1 MSEPES
7 PYPDLTP
14 LLAPRSVAV
23 IGASRS
29 RGKVGG
35 MVLSN
40 LVAAGYKGAVY
51 PVNPSVAARCAEQE
65 GQEKRAGQDRE
76 GGLCGLRALAT
87 SAELPEGI
95 DLAVVCLPQ
104 NKVLAE
110 MRVLAGRGVRAAIVL
125 AAGFRESG
133 REGAS
138 AEAELTRLAREANMV
153 LLGPNSLGCMN
164 TRLGLNASFASGKP
178 LPGGVAFFSQS
189 GAMCVAVLDWA
200 AGQGLGFSTFI
211 SLGNKAQV
219 GETEVLRHLAGDP
232 DTSVILGYC
241 ESVEDGAEFLAAAR
255 AVTAKKPLVM
265 LKAGTTSAGA
275 RAVSAHTGAASGSP
289 AAYKAAFRQAGV
301 IAVDRVE
308 SLFGLAQAFAT
319 QPLPKG
325 PGLAVLTNSG
335 GPGIL
340 AADACVREG
349 LTLPRPAAATLE
361 RLAAALPGFASLYNP
376 VDLLGDA
383 DAERYRAALSAL
395 AADTQ
400 THAVLVLLTPT
411 ASARVEATA
420 QAVIDIATG
429 PENAQ
434 GKPFAACF
442 MGGVAVR
449 KGREMLLAAGI
460 PCYDFP
466 EAAVEALG
474 AMSLAASRK
483 AGAEA
488 SDEGGFEVGTV
499 LDPEGDALPLCQVD
513 DDTPFERGG
522 ACQSPWDDEA
532 VAIVE
537 AAHASGL
544 TEVGGVTALEA
555 SHAAGLPVLT
565 TGLARSS
572 AEAVRLAHE
581 MGLPVTLT
589 LATPESAPLDEI
601 GELATGRFVPL
612 EDDEAVRRA
621 FLAITSRAARQRPEA
636 YVTGCLV
643 QAAPAVSL
651 TGQGRAPFD
660 LVVGFRRDG
669 QFGPLLSFGMR
680 GISSELMGDV
690 AHRLAPLTPRDA
702 REMLR
707 EVRFYPLLRGARGGV
722 AVPLASLE
730 RLLLGVSRMA
740 LRLPRLVAAE
750 FSPVLAGPA
759 GVYVAGARLT
769 LG

>member
-35 MVLSN
+35 MVLAN

-51 PVNPSVAARCAEQE
+51 PVNPSVAARCAE
-65 GQEKRAGQDRE
+65 RE
-76 GGLCGLRALAT
+76 GHDEKEGPGKADGLCGLRALAT
-87 SAELPEGI
+87 SAELPEGV

-110 MRVLAGRGVRAAIVL
+110 MRVLAERGVRAAIVL

-153 LLGPNSLGCMN
+153 LLGPNSLGCVN

-211 SLGNKAQV
+211 SLGNKALV
-219 GETEVLRHLAGDP
+219 GETEVLRHLADDP

-483 AGAEA
+483 AGVEIGPEA
-488 SDEGGFEVGTV
+488 
-499 LDPEGDALPLCQVD
+499 DPEGNALPVCQLD

-555 SHAAGLPVLT
+555 AHAAGLPVLT

-589 LATPESAPLDEI
+589 LATPESVPLDEI